1 MAKPGE
7 QIPPRTHQLCE
18 KCAKACGGCNWSDEL
33 KPVEGWDAEETVL
46 ASSNTNSLFIRG
58 CPEFV
63 RGTRDDK
70 RRIEMDT
77 NGFLLL
83 LEAMMR
89 QIRYDY
95 VHGTIHEKTSI
106 ENFLRGEDA
115 RKMLQL
121 TDTEGVILG
130 LRELAKQHAQSII
143 VR

>member
-7 QIPPRTHQLCE
+7 HQLCE
-18 KCAKACGGCNWSDEL
+18 KCGKACGGCNWSDEL
-33 KPVEGWDAEETVL
+33 KPVEGWDAEETDL
-46 ASSNTNSLFIRG
+46 AGFNTYIIRR

-70 RRIEMDT
+70 RRIGMDT
-77 NGFLLL
+77 NGFQLL

-89 QIRYDY
+89 QMRYDY

-121 TDTEGVILG
+121 TDTEGVILR